1 LEVRRLPD
9 PLAPETAARVA
20 GVPQATLD
28 DLLGPIRRWLGG
40 TDTGSSEASAPA
52 EEPTTPAGRLDL
64 IEGAGGVLVRL
75 GADLTVLDLARSL
88 DAPVVVVAR
97 AGLGTLSDTEL
108 TVRAIGSAGLRCAG
122 IVIGSWPDDPDLAER
137 CNLDDLP
144 RLAGVPVLG
153 RVPAGA
159 GRLDHVEFTRSAPA
173 WFDSGALDA
182 LREVYRPTTVP
193 TP

>member
-1 LEVRRLPD
+1 
-9 PLAPETAARVA
+9 
-20 GVPQATLD
+20 
-28 DLLGPIRRWLGG
+28 
-40 TDTGSSEASAPA
+40 
-52 EEPTTPAGRLDL
+52 
-64 IEGAGGVLVRL
+64 
-75 GADLTVLDLARSL
+75 
-88 DAPVVVVAR
+88 
-97 AGLGTLSDTEL
+97 
-108 TVRAIGSAGLRCAG
+108 G